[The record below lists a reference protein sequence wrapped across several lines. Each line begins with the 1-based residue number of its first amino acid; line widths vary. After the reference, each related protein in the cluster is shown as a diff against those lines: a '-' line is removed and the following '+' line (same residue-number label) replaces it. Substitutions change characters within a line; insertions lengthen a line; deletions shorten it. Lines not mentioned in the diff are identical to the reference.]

1 MFDKLNQEKI
11 RQYNEVT
18 FFELKRLLDL
28 NIDNWKLNKD
38 ESLFYV
44 LSGYSYATTIPM
56 LREKEDVSNDS
67 DK

>member
-1 MFDKLNQEKI
+1 MKLP
-11 RQYNEVT
+11 

-56 LREKEDVSNDS
+56 LREKEDISNDS
-67 DK
+67 DKQ